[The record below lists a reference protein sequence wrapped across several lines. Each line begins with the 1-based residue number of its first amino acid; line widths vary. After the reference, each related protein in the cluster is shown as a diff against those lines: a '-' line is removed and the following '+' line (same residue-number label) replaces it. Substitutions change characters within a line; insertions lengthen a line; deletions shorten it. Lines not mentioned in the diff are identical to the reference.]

1 MTDNTQPEAG
11 STHIIRYALKLG
23 LLWIDGDGR
32 RNKVREAL
40 EALGTLEAQLEAVG
54 AGGVSGPL
62 MGQPQAM
69 PDLTALTERGAKAWA
84 GVDARGLREGRWYMV
99 THDGVATLCEDRR
112 DAEKEAKDADMAW
125 PHSGPHRAVQ
135 LVEAS
140 TAGFTSADMA
150 TAEARGFRDGAASAM
165 AGEPMAWMTFTEEGD
180 PDMVFLDRL
189 EACQYCEDDDPPN
202 PLYLAATPTAQA
214 EGWTKLP
221 GTLPEPGTPV
231 LLDIGKKYPI
241 RAMWAAK
248 FTLLV
253 GLEDDSGF
261 GEHDERTDEW
271 YCPEGWYEWNQ
282 HEETHWAVTETPRAW
297 MPLSPTSA
305 EGV

>member
-1 MTDNTQPEAG
+1 MTDDTQPEAREFTM
-11 STHIIRYALKLG
+11 SQYASKDDMIGAMRKRIAEL
-23 LLWIDGDGR
+23 
-32 RNKVREAL
+32 ESEL
-40 EALGTLEAQLEAVG
+40 EAIG

-140 TAGFTSADMA
+140 TAGFTAADMA
-150 TAEARGFRDGAASAM
+150 TASAQGFRDGVASLSAN
-165 AGEPMAWMTFTEEGD
+165 AGEPVAWWIPKAEQFCLADKSGD
-180 PDMVFLDRL
+180 RPFAKAW
-189 EACQYCEDDDPPN
+189 E
-202 PLYLAATPTAQA
+202 PLYAATPTAQA

-221 GTLPEPGTPV
+221 GQLPEPGMPV

-248 FTLLV
+248 HTV
-253 GLEDDSGF
+253 QAADDDTDW
-261 GEHDERTDEW
+261 GEYVEADDM
-271 YCPEGWYEWNQ
+271 YYAPEGWYEWNQ
-282 HEETHWAVTETPRAW
+282 CEDNHWRVTETPRAW
-297 MPLSPTSA
+297 MPLPPTSA
-305 EGV
+305 EGVEP